1 MKNSEYQDYNQKNN
15 FQMTMDEE
23 SEEEKKIPNENN
35 TNNDQ
40 QPSSTTTS
48 EESFSYIQF
57 EKLKSQL
64 SQNGGMRL
72 ILRDEEEIL
81 KLMISD
87 ENEKINGW
95 MLDQENGEED
105 ILEAQSLI
113 SKV

>member
-15 FQMTMDEE
+15 FLMTMDGE
-23 SEEEKKIPNENN
+23 SEEEKKIPNEN

-40 QPSSTTTS
+40 QSSSTTTG

-95 MLDQENGEED
+95 MLDQKNGEED